1 MSDFFVHEW
10 MYLQE
15 GVNSP
20 IEWQSLIYFS
30 KCENLFISIYCLN
43 PKKKISVYYVAV
55 ATLDQF

>member
-30 KCENLFISIYCLN
+30 KCELIYLYLLFK
-43 PKKKISVYYVAV
+43 PKKKNSVCYVAV